1 MSKGEELGKLLD
13 RGEKLHRQMDN
24 IFAKAGVPLL
34 DLKALSQPDME
45 EWNRLQSLNDEVV
58 KQIGSLMNT
67 DN

>member
-1 MSKGEELGKLLD
+1 MSKGEKLGKLLD